1 MDQNKLPKHTNYT
14 SDILLLKNIH
24 SFFFGTILGEYFVEN
39 LVYLL
44 FCVYFI
50 FSFEAFKEGL
60 PSVY

>member
-14 SDILLLKNIH
+14 SDILLLKNVH
-24 SFFFGTILGEYFVEN
+24 SFLGGTILGEYFVEN
-39 LVYLL
+39 LVNLL